1 MLTNQLKTIV
11 LLGALSA
18 LLIGFGSLL
27 GPRMFYLFTLLAVA
41 MNLGAY
47 FFSDS
52 LVLKMNGARLLEPHE
67 LPWLQAMAAELAR
80 KAGIPVPRLALV
92 QADYANAFA
101 TGRNPARGV
110 VAVTEG
116 LLRLMSRRE
125 IAGVIAHEIAHIRNR
140 DILVSSVAATCAAAL
155 SYLANAVQWAAIF
168 GGSQN
173 SDEEGGSPIG
183 TLALALVAPIAGL
196 LVQMGIS
203 RSREYLADET
213 AAGLTGDPEGLA
225 LALERLARAAEVAHA
240 HPTPATASLF
250 IVNPLSGVGSTLLQ
264 WFSTHPPTPRRVE
277 RLRRLGRRGPLA
289 A

>member
-1 MLTNQLKTIV
+1 MTNQLKTIV

-18 LLIGFGSLL
+18 LLIAFGSQL
-27 GPRMFYLFTLLAVA
+27 GPGMFYLFTFLALA
-41 MNLGAY
+41 MNVGAY

-52 LVLKMNGARLLEPHE
+52 LVLKMNGARILEPHE
-67 LPWLQAMAAELAR
+67 LPWLHAMVGDLAR
-80 KAGIPVPRLALV
+80 KAEIPTPRLAIV

-101 TGRNPARGV
+101 TGRNPSRGV
-110 VAVTEG
+110 VAVTEA

-125 IAGVIAHEIAHIRNR
+125 IAGVMAHEIAHIKNR
-140 DILVSSVAATCAAAL
+140 DILVSSVAATIAAAL

-168 GGSQN
+168 GGGQN
-173 SDEEGGSPIG
+173 NDEEGGSPLS
-183 TLALALVAPIAGL
+183 TLALAFVAPIVGL

-213 AAGLTGDPEGLA
+213 AARLTGDPEGLA
-225 LALERLARAAEVAHA
+225 LALERLTRAAEMAHA
-240 HPTPATASLF
+240 HPAPATASLF

-264 WFSTHPPTPRRVE
+264 WFSTHPPIPRRVE
-277 RLRRLGRRGPLA
+277 RLRRLARFGSVA